1 MRILTALIMMA
12 ATCAF
17 AQTNPPTFI
26 RGGMSMQFN
35 TKTQTDSSGKPKLGV
50 TDNYQV
56 NVNVCNSTIFRGG
69 ISATPL
75 VMGGMLNSVQQPS
88 SLNFDMHC
96 DVVNPANPAQ
106 TKEVGRIYGI
116 VPIDQNGVYR
126 FDDGTLQIAINQ
138 IGAAHD
144 FTAKFK
150 GLAAGKPPVKA
161 LGLMDTVHKAVMD
174 VSKQVNGKTV
184 TVQVKKYDLMK
195 FQNFVLAGGPVQIYQ
210 DVTVNGEM
218 IYDYDRGAWYFKDLT
233 ISYMD
238 NGRQLADRIS
248 GSILWVEKPDRK
260 TTGLG
265 EYDFDVRVNEPAP
278 GEASVFAGA
287 ADEAAFFTSDATIP
301 CLTGTMKYK
310 DVLRGDATIAS
321 NVTID
326 LSGNKLTKQQAMCL
340 CKLLVFSAIVPMNS
354 D

>member
-1 MRILTALIMMA
+1 M
-12 ATCAF
+12 
-17 AQTNPPTFI
+17 
-26 RGGMSMQFN
+26 
-35 TKTQTDSSGKPKLGV
+35 
-50 TDNYQV
+50 
-56 NVNVCNSTIFRGG
+56 
-69 ISATPL
+69 
-75 VMGGMLNSVQQPS
+75 
-88 SLNFDMHC
+88 
-96 DVVNPANPAQ
+96 
-106 TKEVGRIYGI
+106 
-116 VPIDQNGVYR
+116 PIDQKGVYR

-138 IGAAHD
+138 VGSARD

-161 LGLMDTVHKAVMD
+161 LGILDTIQKDVMN
-174 VSKQVNGKTV
+174 VSKQVQGKTV

-195 FQNFVLAGGPVQIYQ
+195 FQNFILAGGPVQVYQ

-233 ISYMD
+233 INYTD

-260 TTGLG
+260 TSGLG

-278 GEASVFAGA
+278 SEASVFAGA
-287 ADEAAFFTSDATIP
+287 ADEAAFFASDSTIP
-301 CLTGTMKYK
+301 GLSGTMKYK
-310 DVLRGDATIAS
+310 DTLRGDDTIAS
-321 NVTID
+321 DVTID
-326 LSGNKLTKQQAMCL
+326 LTGNKLTKQQAMCL

>member
-1 MRILTALIMMA
+1 MKKLTALIMMA
-12 ATCAF
+12 AICAF

-26 RGGMSMQFN
+26 RGSMNIQFN
-35 TKTQTDSSGKPKLGV
+35 SKTQTDSSGKPKIGV
-50 TDNYQV
+50 VDNYQV
-56 NVNVCNSTIFRGG
+56 NVNVCNSTVFRGG
-69 ISATPL
+69 ITATPL
-75 VMGGMLNSVQQPS
+75 VMGGMFSSVQQAS

-96 DVVNPANPAQ
+96 DVVNPANTSQ
-106 TKEVGRIYGI
+106 TKEIGRIYGI
-116 VPIDQNGVYR
+116 VPIDLNGVYR

-138 IGAAHD
+138 IGSARD

-161 LGLMDTVHKAVMD
+161 RGLLDTLQKEVMN
-174 VSKQVNGKTV
+174 VSKQVQGKTV

-195 FQNFVLAGGPVQIYQ
+195 FQNFVLAGGPVQIYP

-233 ISYMD
+233 INYTD

-278 GEASVFAGA
+278 SEASVFAGA

-301 CLTGTMKYK
+301 GLTGTMKYK
-310 DVLRGDATIAS
+310 DTLRGGDTIAS
-321 NVTID
+321 DVAID
-326 LSGNKLTKQQAMCL
+326 LTGNKLTKQQAMCL

>member
-1 MRILTALIMMA
+1 MKKLTLLIIMA
-12 ATCAF
+12 AICAS

-26 RGGMSMQFN
+26 RGSLNIQFN
-35 TKTQTDSSGKPKLGV
+35 TKTQRDSADKPTVGAV
-50 TDNYQV
+50 DNYRV
-56 NVNVCNSTIFRGG
+56 NVNVCNSTIFRGN
-69 ISATPL
+69 ITATPL
-75 VMGGMLNSVQQPS
+75 VMGGMFNTVQQAS

-106 TKEVGRIYGI
+106 TKEIGRIYGI
-116 VPIDQNGVYR
+116 VPIDQEGAYR
-126 FDDGTLQIAINQ
+126 FDDGTLQIAVNQ

-161 LGLMDTVHKAVMD
+161 LGLLDSIQKQVMD
-174 VSKQVNGKTV
+174 VSKQVQGQTV

-195 FQNFVLAGGPVQIYQ
+195 FQNFVLAGGPIQIYQ

-218 IYDYDRGAWYFKDLT
+218 IYDYDRGAWYFKDMT
-233 ISYMD
+233 ITYAD

-260 TTGLG
+260 TSGLG

-278 GEASVFAGA
+278 SEASVFAA
-287 ADEAAFFTSDATIP
+287 PADESAFFASDSSIP
-301 CLTGTMKYK
+301 GLTGTMKYK
-310 DVLRGDATIAS
+310 DTMRGDEATAS
-321 NVTID
+321 DVTID